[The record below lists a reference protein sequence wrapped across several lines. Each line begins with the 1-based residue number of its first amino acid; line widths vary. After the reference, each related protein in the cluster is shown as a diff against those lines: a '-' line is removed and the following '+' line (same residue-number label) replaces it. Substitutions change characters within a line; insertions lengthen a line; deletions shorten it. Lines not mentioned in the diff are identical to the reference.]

1 MSTAAII
8 LKCLNKK
15 PDDIDLASVDFPGI
29 TPERLAS
36 TDSDIWCLHRASLL
50 KVEDEVIYL
59 AGVPLGVV
67 SDFPEVA
74 DDQVYRALKE
84 KMLLS
89 AAESAAHPDDF
100 DLLQKYVDNK
110 ENCAFLVLNALE
122 MVHLKSGLEVM
133 SDNLRQFKLGYMA
146 VMQRFSEN
154 FFDDLT
160 SFFSEANA
168 QAAEEFSPAQYAEIL
183 LEQIEFFVENR
194 QYQFA
199 EPLFPMIDG
208 LKDSLTDLQMGK
220 LNYLHA
226 AYLFQIPDKNA
237 AAYYEESLK
246 YLANVYPTYETR
258 LINARSFL
266 HLGIIRMREDCFEE
280 AISLLHSA
288 LNHMDIIP
296 DDQYIYYMG
305 EKARI
310 YHHLGY
316 LYESIEQYDEA
327 QKYYILT
334 IEIRDKLSN
343 HSLKIAG
350 DCGITLCN
358 LAFLYEV
365 TDCHPDAD
373 ETFRK
378 SIEIRKWLAYIK
390 PREYLAEYAKI
401 MFSYLYT
408 VRDRV
413 CPEVVADDP
422 YLKGTYDESISI
434 FRYFAEYSDITEWR
448 EMLVWLLFDRG
459 LIFYSAENDF
469 ANAESYLKEALSLQ
483 ESLTSNEHSWMEHIA
498 DIYFRLGDMF
508 FLKEEYQQAKVHFS
522 NALDYRRKCATQ
534 GQIMTTQFKKAE
546 CCQSLGEHEQ
556 ALELYFSSLKMA
568 SAMEDSKDKHKKTA
582 YCKACIG
589 EVYFN
594 MEEYFL
600 SRTFYTKAIEIYTVL
615 NEKYP
620 EDATNAESIAACQS
634 WLDDIDNYL
643 IRQRSKSSYL
653 S

>member
-36 TDSDIWCLHRASLL
+36 TESDIWCLHRASLL
-50 KVEDEVIYL
+50 KVEDEIIYL
-59 AGVPLGVV
+59 AGVPLGEV

-84 KMLLS
+84 KMLRS

-100 DLLQKYVDNK
+100 DLLQEYVDNK

-160 SFFSEANA
+160 GFFSEANA
-168 QAAEEFSPAQYAEIL
+168 QAAEELSSAQYAEIL
-183 LEQIEFFVENR
+183 LEQIEFFIENR
-194 QYQFA
+194 QYQFS

-208 LKDSLTDLQMGK
+208 LKDSMTDLQMAK

-226 AYLFQIPDKNA
+226 AYLFQISDKNA
-237 AAYYEESLK
+237 ASYYKEALK
-246 YLANVYPTYETR
+246 YLANVSPTYDTR
-258 LINARSFL
+258 LISARSL
-266 HLGIIRMREDCFEE
+266 LYLGIIRMREDRFDE
-280 AISLLHSA
+280 AILLLHSA
-288 LNHMDIIP
+288 LKHMDIIP

-305 EKARI
+305 EKSRI

-316 LYESIEQYDEA
+316 MYDSVEQYDEA
-327 QKYYILT
+327 QKYYSLT
-334 IEIRDKLSN
+334 VEIRDKLSQY
-343 HSLKIAG
+343 SLKIKG
-350 DCGITLCN
+350 DYAITLSN
-358 LAFLYEV
+358 LAFLYED
-365 TDCHPDAD
+365 TSGHPAAE

-378 SIEIRKWLAYIK
+378 ALEIRKQLAYIS
-390 PREYLAEYAKI
+390 PREYLAVYANVL
-401 MFSYLYT
+401 FSYLYT
-408 VRDRV
+408 VRDTV
-413 CPEVVADDP
+413 YPEVVADDS
-422 YLKGTYDESISI
+422 YLKGTYEESIRI
-434 FRYFAEYSDITEWR
+434 FRYFADNTDISEWR
-448 EMLVWLLFDRG
+448 EKLVWLLFDRG
-459 LIFYSAENDF
+459 LIFYTAEKDF
-469 ANAESYLKEALSLQ
+469 ANAESYLKEALSIQ
-483 ESLTSNEHSWMEHIA
+483 ESLISDEPSWIEHVA
-498 DIYFRLGDMF
+498 DISFRLGDMF
-508 FLKEEYQQAKVHFS
+508 FQKEEYESAKEYFGK
-522 NALDYRRKCATQ
+522 ALDYRRKCATQ
-534 GQIMTTQFKKAE
+534 GQIMTIQFKKAE
-546 CCQSLGEHEQ
+546 CCERLGEHEQ
-556 ALELYFSSLKMA
+556 ALELYFSSLKMV
-568 SAMEDSKDKHKKTA
+568 SAMDESIDKHRRTA

-600 SRTFYTKAIEIYTVL
+600 SRNFYTMAIEIYSL
-615 NEKYP
+615 LKEEYP
-620 EDATNAESIAACQS
+620 DDETYAESIVACQS
-634 WLDDIDNYL
+634 WLDDIDTFL
-643 IRQRSKSSYL
+643 IQQRSKSSYL